1 MAFQLKNL
9 VELTK
14 LAIKHNASDIHLRST
29 EAPVLRIN
37 NSLVPVQTPPLS
49 LDDILDVCSLLLE
62 TTRDSITMK
71 SVNEKDGA
79 CEIEG
84 LCRFRFNIFCYSDNL
99 GIVMRLINTKIP
111 SLESL
116 GFSPVVQEIANY
128 ERGLVLVTGAT
139 GSGKSTTLAAM
150 IDYINTHKPY
160 HIVTLEDPV
169 EYLHPQKK
177 SRVTQ
182 RDMGVDSTSFATAL
196 RSLLRQDP
204 DVILIGEMRDPET
217 VEIALKAA
225 ETGHLVF
232 STLHTTNATNTIG
245 RILSMFD
252 GENKQE
258 IRKRLSE
265 TLKAT
270 IGQRMLESKRNKIII
285 AQEVMTMTP
294 NVRDIILG
302 SEPLSKLSN
311 IIEKGYEEGGTGRSQ
326 TFDQH
331 LFELLKKKQITEEEA
346 LKNADNEYNFQQ
358 QLLVE

>member
-1 MAFQLKNL
+1 MAFQIKNL
-9 VELTK
+9 VELSK
-14 LAIKHNASDIHLRST
+14 LATKHNASDIHLRSS

-37 NSLVPVQTPPLS
+37 GSLVPVQTPPLS
-49 LDDILDVCSLLLE
+49 KEDILDICSIILKKE
-62 TTRDSITMK
+62 RSEIDPN
-71 SVNEKDGA
+71 SVNELDGSY
-79 CEIEG
+79 EIED
-84 LCRFRFNIFCYSDNL
+84 LCRFRYNIFLYSDNI
-99 GIVMRLINTKIP
+99 GIVMRIVSTKVP

-116 GFSPVVQEIANY
+116 GFSSVIQKIADN

-169 EYLHPQKK
+169 EYLHTQKK
-177 SRVTQ
+177 SRISQ
-182 RDMGVDSTSFATAL
+182 RDMGVDSQSFNRAL
-196 RSLLRQDP
+196 RALLRQDP

-232 STLHTTNATNTIG
+232 STLHTTNAANTIG
-245 RILSMFD
+245 RILSMFE
-252 GENKQE
+252 GENQNE

-285 AQEVMTMTP
+285 AQEIMTMTP
-294 NVRDIILG
+294 SVRDVILG
-302 SEPLSKLSN
+302 SEPLSRLTT
-311 IIEKGYEEGGTGRSQ
+311 IIQKGHEEGGTGRSQ

-331 LFELLKKKQITEEEA
+331 IFDLLKRKQITEEEA
-346 LKNADNEYNFQQ
+346 LKNADNESDFQQ

>member
-9 VELTK
+9 LELSK
-14 LAIKHNASDIHLRST
+14 LATKHNASDIHLRSS
-29 EAPVLRIN
+29 EAPVLRIS

-49 LDDILDVCSLLLE
+49 FDDILDICSILLDTPRE
-62 TTRDSITMK
+62 QITAD
-71 SVNEKDGA
+71 SVNERDGA

-84 LCRFRFNIFCYSDNL
+84 LCRFRFNIFRYTDNI
-99 GIVMRLINTKIP
+99 GIVMRIINTKIP

-116 GFSPVVQEIANY
+116 GFSPIIQQIADT

-150 IDYINTHKPY
+150 IDYINSTKAY
-160 HIVTLEDPV
+160 HVVTLEDPV
-169 EYLHPQKK
+169 EYLHKQKK
-177 SRVTQ
+177 SRITQ
-182 RDMGVDSTSFATAL
+182 RDMGVDSTSFSTAL

-245 RILSMFD
+245 RILSMFE

-294 NVRDIILG
+294 NVRDVILG
-302 SEPLSKLSN
+302 SEPLSKLN
-311 IIEKGYEEGGTGRSQ
+311 GIIEKGYEEGGTGRSQ
-326 TFDQH
+326 SFDQH
-331 LFELLKKKQITEEEA
+331 IFELLKKKQITEEEA
-346 LKNADNEYNFQQ
+346 LKNADNESNLQQ